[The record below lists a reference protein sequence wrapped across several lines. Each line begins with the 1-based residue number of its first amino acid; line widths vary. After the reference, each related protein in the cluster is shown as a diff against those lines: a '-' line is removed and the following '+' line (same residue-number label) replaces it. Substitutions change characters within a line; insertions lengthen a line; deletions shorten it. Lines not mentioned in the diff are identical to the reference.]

1 MKVSEGRSVNLL
13 SRSSGEYK
21 ISEVG
26 FHKRKTGRDKATSSD
41 KAYRCSSREMHIF
54 GSVASGSSSV
64 VHRAIFIPAHRIMA
78 LKKINVFEKVR
89 FCTYVLG
96 SLVHANVAQCMEYR
110 GSSRFWRKNTQ

>member
-1 MKVSEGRSVNLL
+1 VKVSEVGTVNLL

-21 ISEVG
+21 ISELG
-26 FHKRKTGRDKATSSD
+26 FHKRKAGRDKARCSE

-64 VHRAIFIPAHRIMA
+64 VHRAIFMPVHRIMA

-89 FCTYVLG
+89 FFMLFQFLDKTLT
-96 SLVHANVAQCMEYR
+96 AFFTP
-110 GSSRFWRKNTQ
+110 SSYALLLQLC